1 MPSPS
6 EGLRHLDA
14 FASKKRVARFVPT
27 GVPSVINVTHASPQ
41 KSLQSEPDL
50 GTSSPCSQ
58 RRELQPGV
66 SFMFDVSTLSGLTSF
81 YQLNLGYL
89 QSAFERLRS
98 LPLEA
103 ELKAHVSKSLEDVQS
118 AAVARLD
125 AAKAKNTDE
134 KGNRPAVLI
143 DRQLDRAIGSL
154 TRTIDAFVGLQDDAS
169 LIANAEDFLHLLF
182 PEGVA
187 AVVNATIVD
196 ELSSVDALLEV
207 ARRKEHVKLV
217 AQMGLE
223 PSLTRIGALADKLR
237 AELNREKA
245 LNTFT
250 GSEMKAAIAKGNE
263 ALAQYIFRVGG
274 KYWSN
279 SKEHVAGRRRFLGP
293 LAQLHEELA
302 ELYRNRKQVPETP
315 IAPAPDDGR

>member
-1 MPSPS
+1 
-6 EGLRHLDA
+6 
-14 FASKKRVARFVPT
+14 
-27 GVPSVINVTHASPQ
+27 
-41 KSLQSEPDL
+41 
-50 GTSSPCSQ
+50 
-58 RRELQPGV
+58 
-66 SFMFDVSTLSGLTSF
+66 MFDVSTLSGLTSF